1 MSVILVTTPVTG
13 QDINALIKKEAS
25 ASVTSAEAMYR
36 DLHQN
41 PELSLQEF
49 RTAAKMAEA
58 LKRLGFEVT
67 TGIGGNGVAGVF
79 RNGSGPVVMLRTDMD
94 ALPVKENTGLS
105 FASSVVVKDSH
116 GTDTPVMHAC
126 GHDLHMTVWYGT
138 LSTLI
143 SLKNKWHGT
152 IVAVAQPA
160 EEVSGGSQQMIDD
173 GLYKRFPV
181 PDYALCYHVS
191 PDLPAGTIGYCPGPI
206 FAGVNSVD
214 IKVFGVGGHGAMPH
228 KTIDPVVLA
237 ARIILDYQTIVSRE
251 INPVA
256 PAVVT
261 VGSIHGGIKHNII
274 PQEVDL
280 QLTIRFFS
288 DDVYRQIL
296 SALKRI
302 ANGLA
307 YSAGLNEDQMPE
319 ITVADEYTPPVAND
333 PDLVTDVTASMSR
346 ILGSENVIKVDPS
359 TVAEDFGHYGRTAEQ
374 VKIGLFWLGG
384 VNPFKYSESKEKD
397 TMLPSL
403 HSSTFSPDF
412 RPAYITG
419 VNAMSRAMLDLLQKQ

>member
-1 MSVILVTTPVTG
+1 
-13 QDINALIKKEAS
+13 
-25 ASVTSAEAMYR
+25 
-36 DLHQN
+36 
-41 PELSLQEF
+41 
-49 RTAAKMAEA
+49 
-58 LKRLGFEVT
+58 
-67 TGIGGNGVAGVF
+67 
-79 RNGSGPVVMLRTDMD
+79 
-94 ALPVKENTGLS
+94 
-105 FASSVVVKDSH
+105 
-116 GTDTPVMHAC
+116 
-126 GHDLHMTVWYGT
+126 MTVWYGT
-138 LSTLI
+138 LSTLTC
-143 SLKNKWHGT
+143 LKNKWHGT

-160 EEVSGGSQQMIDD
+160 EEVSGGSEQMIND
-173 GLYKRFPV
+173 GLFKRFPV

-206 FAGVNSVD
+206 FAGVSSVD

-280 QLTIRFFS
+280 QLTIRFFT
-288 DDVYRQIL
+288 DDIYRQIL

-319 ITVADEYTPPVAND
+319 ITVADEYTPPVTND
-333 PDLVTDVTASMSR
+333 PDLVTNVAASMAR
-346 ILGSENVIKVDPS
+346 IIGSENVIRVDPS
-359 TVAEDFGHYGRTAEQ
+359 TVAEDFGIYGRTPEQ
-374 VKIGLFWLGG
+374 VKIALFWLGG
-384 VNPFKYSESKEKD
+384 VNPLKYSESKGKD
-397 TMLPSL
+397 IMLPSL
-403 HSSTFSPDF
+403 HSSTFNPDF
-412 RPAYITG
+412 RPAYLTG
-419 VNAMSRAMLDLLQKQ
+419 VNAMSRAMLDLLQEK

>member
-1 MSVILVTTPVTG
+1 
-13 QDINALIKKEAS
+13 
-25 ASVTSAEAMYR
+25 
-36 DLHQN
+36 
-41 PELSLQEF
+41 
-49 RTAAKMAEA
+49 
-58 LKRLGFEVT
+58 
-67 TGIGGNGVAGVF
+67 
-79 RNGSGPVVMLRTDMD
+79 
-94 ALPVKENTGLS
+94 
-105 FASSVVVKDSH
+105 
-116 GTDTPVMHAC
+116 
-126 GHDLHMTVWYGT
+126 
-138 LSTLI
+138 
-143 SLKNKWHGT
+143 
-152 IVAVAQPA
+152 VAVAQPA

-214 IKVFGVGGHGAMPH
+214 IKVFGIGGHGAMPH

-319 ITVADEYTPPVAND
+319 ITVADEYTPPVVND

-346 ILGSENVIKVDPS
+346 IIGSENVIRVDPS

-384 VNPFKYSESKEKD
+384 VNPFKYSESKEND

-403 HSSTFSPDF
+403 HSSTFCPDF

>member
-1 MSVILVTTPVTG
+1 
-13 QDINALIKKEAS
+13 
-25 ASVTSAEAMYR
+25 MYR
-36 DLHQN
+36 QLHQN

-49 RTAAKMAEA
+49 KTSARMAEA
-58 LKRLGFEVT
+58 LKGLGFEVT
-67 TGIGGNGVAGVF
+67 TGIGGNGVVGVF
-79 RNGSGPVVMLRTDMD
+79 KNGSGPVVMLRTDMD

-105 FASSVVVKDSH
+105 YASCVVVEDSH

-152 IVAVAQPA
+152 ILAVAQPA

-173 GLYKRFPV
+173 GLFKRFPV
-181 PDYALCYHVS
+181 PDYALCFHVS

-228 KTIDPVVLA
+228 KTIDPIVLA

-251 INPVA
+251 INPVS

-307 YSAGLNEDQMPE
+307 YSAGLNEDQMPV
-319 ITVADEYTPPVAND
+319 INVADDYTPPVVND
-333 PDLVTDVTASMSR
+333 PDLVTEAATSMGR
-346 ILGSENVIKVDPS
+346 ILGSENVIRVDPS
-359 TVAEDFGHYGRTAEQ
+359 TVAEDFGSYGRTPEK
-374 VKIGLFWLGG
+374 VKVGLFWLGG
-384 VNPFKYSESKEKD
+384 VNPIKYSESKEKD

-403 HSSTFSPDF
+403 HSSTFNPDF
-412 RPAYITG
+412 RPAYLTG
-419 VNAMSRAMLDLLQKQ
+419 VNAMSRAMIDLLQKK